1 VTGQGYESDNCL
13 YELEEGTMDYLD
25 FDDSDINDLTLEL
38 MESVAKRLDFSEE
51 N

>member
-1 VTGQGYESDNCL
+1 
-13 YELEEGTMDYLD
+13 MDYLD
-25 FDDSDINDLTLEL
+25 FDDNGIRDPTLEL

>member
-1 VTGQGYESDNCL
+1 
-13 YELEEGTMDYLD
+13 MDYLD
-25 FDDSDINDLTLEL
+25 FDDNDIRDLPREL